1 MLKRT
6 LFFGSPGKL
15 SIKNTLLQYEPWQEG
30 EIRKF
35 PLEDLGCLVIESL
48 QMVVTTQCLNALAKQ
63 NIAVIF
69 CDEQHM
75 PSAQMLPFSG
85 NTLTQKNSE
94 AQLLSTTALKGKLW
108 QQTVKS
114 KLVNQAKCLE
124 KLGLPCEKMLYLAR
138 NTSSG
143 DKGNAEAVGARY
155 YFQQLGLDDPFLRTR
170 EGDPPNNAL
179 NYGYAILRAACARAL
194 IGSGLLCCIGIHH
207 SNQYN
212 AFCLADDIMEPYRPF
227 VDEMIFSE
235 RAFFTVP
242 ELQKEHK
249 AKLLQSLVMDVKIG
263 NECRPLVNALSFT
276 SASLARCFLKEEK
289 EIAFPEFV

>member
-1 MLKRT
+1 M
-6 LFFGSPGKL
+6 
-15 SIKNTLLQYEPWQEG
+15 
-30 EIRKF
+30 
-35 PLEDLGCLVIESL
+35 
-48 QMVVTTQCLNALAKQ
+48 
-63 NIAVIF
+63 
-69 CDEQHM
+69 
-75 PSAQMLPFSG
+75 
-85 NTLTQKNSE
+85 TQKNSE
-94 AQLLSTTALKGKLW
+94 AQLLSTSAMKGRLW

-114 KLVNQAKCLE
+114 KLANQAKCLE
-124 KLGLPCEKMLYLAR
+124 QLGYPCDKLLYLAR
-138 NTSSG
+138 NTASG

-179 NYGYAILRAACARAL
+179 NYGYAVLRAACARAL

-207 SNQYN
+207 ANQYN
-212 AFCLADDIMEPYRPF
+212 AYCLADDIMEPYRPF

-235 RAFFTVP
+235 RDFFTVP

-263 NECRPLVNALSFT
+263 NERRPLINALSFT